1 MEIEHKFRLPRQGM
15 LTLRKKMNEIWWK
28 APLSYQRDTYFLP
41 AEPGYIYRLRGLTP
55 EKGPAKVELTAK
67 TYGGD
72 PEVREEITLPLVN
85 VPGLGG
91 TVEKF
96 MKTMILLWSGTI
108 EKTVNTW
115 RVDDCE
121 VAVYSCYAT
130 VDGSDGPWSYF
141 VEVEYMGHAQ
151 TAQEQEEARAALA
164 AVEEKLGLAGHER
177 ETRSLFDL
185 LLSEHMQTTLRSSEA
200 P

>member
-1 MEIEHKFRLPRQGM
+1 M
-15 LTLRKKMNEIWWK
+15 LTLRKKMNEIWGK
-28 APLSYQRDTYFLP
+28 APLVRQRDSYFLP
-41 AEPGYIYRLRGLTP
+41 AEPGYIYRLRGITP
-55 EKGPAKVELTAK
+55 EKGPAKIELTAK

-72 PEVREEITLPLVN
+72 SEVREEITLPLVN

-108 EKTVNTW
+108 EKTVNPW
-115 RVDDCE
+115 RVDDCA
-121 VAVYSCYAT
+121 VAVYSCFPIL
-130 VDGSDGPWSYF
+130 DGSDGPWSYF
-141 VEVEYMGHAQ
+141 VEIEYMGHGQ

-185 LLSEHMQTTLRSSEA
+185 ILADHMQAALRSSEA